1 MPRVADV
8 RDPRCSLPRSGIGK
22 SVPYGFRMMKVM
34 HAGVDRAPARTMHAK
49 SVELRNVSKRFG
61 STTAVRALDLR
72 VEPGEFLTLLG
83 PSGCGKTTLLRM
95 VAGLEAVTTG
105 SILVDGVDVTELPPH
120 RRDTSIMFQ
129 DYALF
134 PHKTLAENVAYGL
147 KMRGVSRAQREAAAM
162 DWLVRIGL
170 SGMGARM
177 PHQLSGGQRQRVAL
191 ARSLIINPGVL
202 LLDEP
207 LGALDA
213 NLRKQMQ
220 GELKRLHREVG
231 LTFVYV
237 THDQEE
243 ALVMS
248 DRIAVMNDGTIEQ
261 LSDPQT
267 IYDQPETEFVA
278 RFIGHCNVV
287 HATVSGV
294 VDGYALCDAG
304 SLGRTRMAAT
314 AGIEVGATVTL
325 ALRPEAIE
333 LSANVETDGF
343 NRALMTISDVRFTGS
358 THVIGMQSA
367 DGQEIEVELNRRE
380 APSRLPAPGEEV
392 AVGWSESALRLLRR
406 QAREQ

>member
-1 MPRVADV
+1 
-8 RDPRCSLPRSGIGK
+8 
-22 SVPYGFRMMKVM
+22 
-34 HAGVDRAPARTMHAK
+34 MHAK

-61 STTAVRALDLR
+61 GTTAVRALDLR

-95 VAGLEAVTTG
+95 IAGLEAVTNGTIFVG
-105 SILVDGVDVTELPPH
+105 EANVTEQPPH

-134 PHKTLAENVAYGL
+134 PHKTVAENVSYGL
-147 KMRGVSRAQREAAAM
+147 KMQGVARAKRDAAAR
-162 DWLVRIGL
+162 DWLARVGL
-170 SGMGARM
+170 PEMGARL

-220 GELKRLHREVG
+220 GELRRLHQEVG

-243 ALVMS
+243 ALAMS
-248 DRIAVMNDGTIEQ
+248 DRIAVMRNGTIEQ
-261 LSDPQT
+261 LSPPQT
-267 IYDQPETEFVA
+267 VYDHPETEFVA

-287 HATVSGV
+287 RAVVSRVG
-294 VDGYALCDAG
+294 DGFASCDAG
-304 SLGRTRMAAT
+304 ALGTIRVAANPEL
-314 AGIEVGATVTL
+314 EVGAPVAL

-333 LSANVETDGF
+333 LSSRRSDGGPQP
-343 NRALMTISDVRFTGS
+343 RARDRVRHPFFRVHPRRRPASRGRTGDR
-358 THVIGMQSA
+358 GGDQSA
-367 DGQEIEVELNRRE
+367 R
-380 APSRLPAPGEEV
+380 
-392 AVGWSESALRLLRR
+392 SALAASGTGRGGRGALE
-406 QAREQ
+406 RERAHAASK

>member
-1 MPRVADV
+1 
-8 RDPRCSLPRSGIGK
+8 
-22 SVPYGFRMMKVM
+22 
-34 HAGVDRAPARTMHAK
+34 MHAK
-49 SVELRNVSKRFG
+49 SVELRKVCKRFG
-61 STTAVRALDLR
+61 SITAVRPLSLH

-95 VAGLEAVTTG
+95 IAGLEAVTSGAIFVGG
-105 SILVDGVDVTELPPH
+105 SDVTELPPH

-134 PHKTLAENVAYGL
+134 PHKTLAENVSYGL
-147 KMRGVSRAQREAAAM
+147 KMRGVPRAERDVAARE
-162 DWLVRIGL
+162 WLVRIGL
-170 SGMGARM
+170 PGMGARL

-191 ARSLIINPGVL
+191 ARSLIISPGVL

-243 ALVMS
+243 ALTMS
-248 DRIAVMNDGTIEQ
+248 DRIAVMNDGAIEQ
-261 LSDPQT
+261 LSPPQA
-267 IYDQPETEFVA
+267 IYDHPGTEFVA

-287 HATVSGV
+287 HAIVSEV
-294 VDGYALCDAG
+294 SDGYALCDAG
-304 SLGRTRMAAT
+304 ALGRMRMAAT
-314 AGIEVGATVTL
+314 SEVKVGAPVAL

-333 LSANVETDGF
+333 LAPGF
-343 NRALMTISDVRFTGS
+343 RMKEFNGATLTVSDVRFTGS
-358 THVIGMQSA
+358 THVIDMQA
-367 DGQEIEVELNRRE
+367 TDGREIEVEINRRD
-380 APSRLPAPGEEV
+380 APSRLPVPGEEV
-392 AVGWSESALRLLRR
+392 AVGWSESALTRLRSG
-406 QAREQ
+406 Q

>member
-1 MPRVADV
+1 M
-8 RDPRCSLPRSGIGK
+8 
-22 SVPYGFRMMKVM
+22 
-34 HAGVDRAPARTMHAK
+34 PAREHAR

-61 STTAVRALDLR
+61 NVTAVRPLDLH
-72 VEPGEFLTLLG
+72 VEAGEFLTLLG

-95 VAGLEAVTTG
+95 IAGLEAVTG
-105 SILVDGVDVTELPPH
+105 GAILVGGTDVTELPPH

-134 PHKTLAENVAYGL
+134 PHKTLADNVSYGL
-147 KMRGVSRAQREAAAM
+147 KMRGIPRAKRDAAAQE
-162 DWLVRIGL
+162 WLARIGL
-170 SGMGARM
+170 PGMGARL

-220 GELKRLHREVG
+220 GELKHLHREVG

-243 ALVMS
+243 ALTMS
-248 DRIAVMNDGTIEQ
+248 DRIAVMNDGAIEQ
-261 LSDPQT
+261 LSPPQT
-267 IYDQPETEFVA
+267 VYDRPGTEFVA

-287 HATVSGV
+287 HALVSEVG
-294 VDGYALCDAG
+294 DGHALCDAG
-304 SLGRTRMAAT
+304 ALGKMRVAAT
-314 AGIEVGATVTL
+314 AGFEVGAPVAL

-333 LSANVETDGF
+333 VSSDLELQTFNSAIV
-343 NRALMTISDVRFTGS
+343 RVSDLRFTGS
-358 THVIGMQSA
+358 THVIGVQA
-367 DGQEIEVELNRRE
+367 TDGQQIEVEVNRRE
-380 APSRLPAPGEEV
+380 ASTRLPEPGEEI
-392 AVGWSESALRLLRR
+392 AVRWSESALTRLRSER
-406 QAREQ
+406 

>member
-1 MPRVADV
+1 
-8 RDPRCSLPRSGIGK
+8 
-22 SVPYGFRMMKVM
+22 
-34 HAGVDRAPARTMHAK
+34 MHAK

-61 STTAVRALDLR
+61 GTTAVRALDLR

-95 VAGLEAVTTG
+95 IAGLEAVTDGT
-105 SILVDGVDVTELPPH
+105 ILVGEADVTELPPH

-134 PHKTLAENVAYGL
+134 PHKTVAENVSYGL
-147 KMRGVSRAQREAAAM
+147 KMQGVARATRDAAAR
-162 DWLVRIGL
+162 DWLARVGL
-170 SGMGARM
+170 PEMGARL

-213 NLRKQMQ
+213 NLRKEMQ
-220 GELKRLHREVG
+220 GELRRLHREVG

-243 ALVMS
+243 ALAMS
-248 DRIAVMNDGTIEQ
+248 DRIAVMRNGTIEQ
-261 LSDPQT
+261 LSPPQVV
-267 IYDQPETEFVA
+267 YDYPETEFVA

-287 HATVSGV
+287 RAVVSRIG
-294 VDGYALCDAG
+294 DGFASCDAG
-304 SLGRTRMAAT
+304 GLGTIRVAANP
-314 AGIEVGATVTL
+314 GFKVGAPVAL

-333 LSANVETDGF
+333 LSSGVRMEGP
-343 NRALMTISDVRFTGS
+343 NRALVTVSDVRFAGS
-358 THVIGMQSA
+358 THVVGLRA
-367 DGQEIEVELNRRE
+367 GDGQEIEAALNRRE

-392 AVGWSESALRLLRR
+392 AVHWSERAITPLRR
-406 QAREQ
+406 DG

>member
-1 MPRVADV
+1 
-8 RDPRCSLPRSGIGK
+8 
-22 SVPYGFRMMKVM
+22 
-34 HAGVDRAPARTMHAK
+34 MHAK
-49 SVELRNVSKRFG
+49 SVELRGVSKRFG
-61 STTAVRALDLR
+61 STTAVRPLDLR
-72 VEPGEFLTLLG
+72 VEPGKFLTLLG

-105 SILVDGVDVTELPPH
+105 SILVGGADVTELPPH

-147 KMRGVSRAQREAAAM
+147 KMRGVSRAERDAAAV
-162 DWLVRIGL
+162 DWLERMGL
-170 SGMGARM
+170 PGMGARM

-213 NLRKQMQ
+213 NLRRQMQ
-220 GELKRLHREVG
+220 GELKRLHRDVG

-243 ALVMS
+243 ALTMS
-248 DRIAVMNDGTIEQ
+248 DRIAVMDDGAIEQ

-267 IYDQPETEFVA
+267 IYDEPETEFVA

-287 HATVSGV
+287 HATVSESG
-294 VDGYALCDAG
+294 DGHAWCDAG
-304 SLGRTRMAAT
+304 ALGRLRMAAT
-314 AGIEVGATVTL
+314 SETVTGAQIAV
-325 ALRPEAIE
+325 ALRPESIE
-333 LSANVETDGF
+333 LSSGDGVRGF
-343 NRALMTISDVRFTGS
+343 NGAPATVTDVRFTGS
-358 THVIGMQSA
+358 THVVGMRAA
-367 DGQEIEVELNRRE
+367 DGRVIEAEINRRE
-380 APSRLPAPGEEV
+380 APSRLPVPGDEV
-392 AVGWSESALRLLRR
+392 CLRWSESALTPLRR
-406 QAREQ
+406 DRR

>member
-1 MPRVADV
+1 
-8 RDPRCSLPRSGIGK
+8 
-22 SVPYGFRMMKVM
+22 
-34 HAGVDRAPARTMHAK
+34 MHAK

-61 STTAVRALDLR
+61 GATAVRALDLR

-95 VAGLEAVTTG
+95 IAGLEAVT
-105 SILVDGVDVTELPPH
+105 DGTIVVGEADVTELPPH

-134 PHKTLAENVAYGL
+134 PHKTVAENVSYGL
-147 KMRGVSRAQREAAAM
+147 KMQGVARAKREAAAR
-162 DWLVRIGL
+162 DWLARVGL
-170 SGMGARM
+170 PEMGARL

-220 GELKRLHREVG
+220 GELRRLHQEVG

-243 ALVMS
+243 ALAMS
-248 DRIAVMNDGTIEQ
+248 DRIAVMRNGTIEQ
-261 LSDPQT
+261 LSPPRT
-267 IYDQPETEFVA
+267 VYDHPETEFVA

-287 HATVSGV
+287 RAVVSR
-294 VDGYALCDAG
+294 VDDGFASCDAG
-304 SLGRTRMAAT
+304 ALGTIRVVAAPEL
-314 AGIEVGATVTL
+314 EVGAPVAM
-325 ALRPEAIE
+325 ALRPEAIK
-333 LSANVETDGF
+333 LSSGVPMEGS
-343 NRALMTISDVRFTGS
+343 NRALVTVSGVRFAGS
-358 THVIGMQSA
+358 THVVGLRA
-367 DGQEIEVELNRRE
+367 GDGQEIEAELSRRE

-392 AVGWSESALRLLRR
+392 TVHWNESALTPLRR
-406 QAREQ
+406 DE

>member
-1 MPRVADV
+1 
-8 RDPRCSLPRSGIGK
+8 
-22 SVPYGFRMMKVM
+22 
-34 HAGVDRAPARTMHAK
+34 MHAK

-61 STTAVRALDLR
+61 STTAVRSLDLR

-134 PHKTLAENVAYGL
+134 PHKTLTENVAYGL
-147 KMRGVSRAQREAAAM
+147 KMRGVSRTERDAAAVN
-162 DWLVRIGL
+162 WLERIGL
-170 SGMGARM
+170 PGLGGRM

-220 GELKRLHREVG
+220 GELKRLHRDVG

-243 ALVMS
+243 ALTMS
-248 DRIAVMNDGTIEQ
+248 DRIAVMNDGMIEQ
-261 LSDPQT
+261 LSEPQT

-287 HATVSGV
+287 HATVSGLS
-294 VDGYALCDAG
+294 DGHASCDAG
-304 SLGRTRMAAT
+304 SLGRLRMAAT
-314 AGIEVGATVTL
+314 PETEVGAHIAV
-325 ALRPEAIE
+325 ALRPESIE
-333 LSANVETDGF
+333 LSSGRCGPRDF
-343 NRALMTISDVRFTGS
+343 NGARTTVTDVRFTGS
-358 THVIGMQSA
+358 THVVGMRAA
-367 DGQEIEVELNRRE
+367 DGRAIEVELNRRD
-380 APSRLPAPGEEV
+380 APSRLPVPGDEV
-392 AVGWSESALRLLRR
+392 SLRWSESALTPLRR
-406 QAREQ
+406 DRR

>member
-1 MPRVADV
+1 
-8 RDPRCSLPRSGIGK
+8 
-22 SVPYGFRMMKVM
+22 
-34 HAGVDRAPARTMHAK
+34 MHAK

-61 STTAVRALDLR
+61 GTTAVRALDLR

-95 VAGLEAVTTG
+95 IAGLEAVT
-105 SILVDGVDVTELPPH
+105 DGMIFVGEANVTELPPH

-134 PHKTLAENVAYGL
+134 PHKTVAENVSYGL
-147 KMRGVSRAQREAAAM
+147 KMQGVARAKRDAAAR
-162 DWLVRIGL
+162 DWLERVGL
-170 SGMGARM
+170 PSTGARL

-220 GELKRLHREVG
+220 GELRRLHQEVG

-243 ALVMS
+243 ALAMS
-248 DRIAVMNDGTIEQ
+248 DRIAVMKHGTIEQ
-261 LSDPQT
+261 LSPPRT
-267 IYDQPETEFVA
+267 VYDHPETEFVA

-287 HATVSGV
+287 RAVVSR
-294 VDGYALCDAG
+294 VDDGFASCDAG
-304 SLGRTRMAAT
+304 ALGTIRVAAT
-314 AGIEVGATVTL
+314 PEFEAGAPVAL

-333 LSANVETDGF
+333 LSSGVPMQGPNC
-343 NRALMTISDVRFTGS
+343 ALVTVSDVRFSGS
-358 THVIGMQSA
+358 THIVGLRA
-367 DGQEIEVELNRRE
+367 GDGQEIEAEINRRE

-392 AVGWSESALRLLRR
+392 AVHWSESALTPLRSD
-406 QAREQ
+406 E

>member
-1 MPRVADV
+1 
-8 RDPRCSLPRSGIGK
+8 
-22 SVPYGFRMMKVM
+22 
-34 HAGVDRAPARTMHAK
+34 MHAK

-61 STTAVRALDLR
+61 SVAAVRALDLH

-95 VAGLEAVTTG
+95 IAGLEAVTSGAIIVGGT
-105 SILVDGVDVTELPPH
+105 DVTELPPH
-120 RRDTSIMFQ
+120 RRDTGIMFQ

-134 PHKTLAENVAYGL
+134 PHKTVAENVSYGL
-147 KMRGVSRAQREAAAM
+147 KMRGISRSERDAAARE
-162 DWLVRIGL
+162 WLERIGL
-170 SGMGARM
+170 SGMGARL

-213 NLRKQMQ
+213 NLRKRMQ

-243 ALVMS
+243 ALTMS

-261 LSDPQT
+261 LSRPQT
-267 IYDQPETEFVA
+267 IYDHPETEFVA

-287 HATVSGV
+287 HAVVSEVG
-294 VDGYALCDAG
+294 DAYATGNAG
-304 SLGRTRMAAT
+304 ALGTIRMAA
-314 AGIEVGATVTL
+314 APELDVGARVAL

-333 LSANVETDGF
+333 LSSGARTREF
-343 NRALMTISDVRFTGS
+343 NHARMTVSDVRFTGS
-358 THVIGMQSA
+358 THIIGMQA
-367 DGQEIEVELNRRE
+367 KDGREIEVELNRRE
-380 APSRLPAPGEEV
+380 APSRLAAPGEEV
-392 AVGWSESALRLLRR
+392 TVHWSESALTPLRSD
-406 QAREQ
+406 E